1 MAELTLAAETGRP
14 TGSRPANRL
23 RGEGRIPG
31 VVYGQ
36 GGDSV
41 IVSIDRR
48 DLRLILA
55 SETGVNSLI
64 ALKVNGKTESAVIK
78 ELQRHPVKRN
88 VTHVD
93 FLRVNLNE
101 AIEVEVTLHIVGEA
115 VEVARGGGL
124 VDLATNSITVSAK
137 PNAIP
142 TRIDVDITNLNIG
155 DVVRLADLVLPAGVT
170 AVQDPDTTIVTV
182 ELSRTG
188 AAALAAAASGAEG
201 ESATPAE

>member
-101 AIEVEVTLHIVGEA
+101 AIEVEVTLHLVGEA
-115 VEVARGGGL
+115 VEVGRGGGL

-142 TRIDVDITNLNIG
+142 TRIDVDVTNLNIG

-170 AVQDPDTTIVTV
+170 AVQDPETTIVTV

-188 AAALAAAASGAEG
+188 AAALAAAATAAEG
-201 ESATPAE
+201 ESAAPAE

>member
-55 SETGVNSLI
+55 SETGANSLI
-64 ALKVNGKTESAVIK
+64 SLNVNGKKESAVIK

-101 AIEVEVTLHIVGEA
+101 AIEVEVSLHLVGEA
-115 VEVARGGGL
+115 VEVGRSGGM

-155 DVVRLADLVLPAGVT
+155 DVVRLADLVLPAGVV
-170 AVQDPDTTIVTV
+170 AVQDPETTIVTV

-188 AAALAAAASGAEG
+188 AAALAAASGEG
-201 ESATPAE
+201 EGATPAE